1 MKKTNC
7 SRSFL
12 LGMMTMLLLV
22 GLVIPGVAASIQKTI
37 TVSSGVSIF
46 VDGVEMKPT
55 DVNGN
60 PVETFIY
67 NGTTYVPLRAV
78 SQYLGKAVTWDG
90 NTWSVYI
97 GEAPGQK
104 QYLVDILQPYQSIG
118 YSAPSTINMAGKK
131 YAHGI
136 QLFAD
141 RVGYATYN
149 LDGNYQSLSF
159 DAGVIDGS
167 RNLDVTLN
175 IYLDGSLTFSADLS
189 YKDLPQH
196 FEVPLHGALQM
207 KIELVRTTSSVWGSY
222 YGLANVE
229 IK

>member
-12 LGMMTMLLLV
+12 LGMMTTLLLV

-78 SQYLGKAVTWDG
+78 SQYLGKAVKWDG
-90 NTWSVYI
+90 DNWSVYI
-97 GEAPGQK
+97 GKAPGEVQSLLDVCPPYESDNYHVPSSFTMANK
-104 QYLVDILQPYQSIG
+104 TYTNGFYLGTNTYKGGYIL
-118 YSAPSTINMAGKK
+118 
-131 YAHGI
+131 
-136 QLFAD
+136 F
-141 RVGYATYN
+141 N
-149 LDGNYQSLSF
+149 LDGEYTSLDF
-159 DAGVIDGS
+159 DFGHIDHTKM
-167 RNLDVTLN
+167 DDIQFT
-175 IYLDGSLTFSADLS
+175 IYLDGQVCQVIEGHGE
-189 YKDLPQH
+189 DLPKH
-196 FEVPLHGALQM
+196 MTIPLNRALQM
-207 KIELVRTTSSVWGSY
+207 KIAVTGGGWGC
-222 YGLANVE
+222 YGFANVE
-229 IK
+229 IR